1 MLDVFQ
7 KMVKHNHAHPD
18 FLQDEY
24 YRNLI
29 SKNTH
34 EAIAVI
40 QNGNLVFSSPK
51 INEMTGYS
59 EKEILNSPVLNLI
72 HPVDR
77 DLVKEHLQSRRNGDA
92 SEKEYECRLLHKN
105 GQPVWVEVDTLMTE
119 WKSKPASLVF
129 LTDITQWKE
138 TEESLRQSE
147 SLFRSILRACPD
159 DITITDTKGNI
170 RMVSPVAYKIF
181 GYENENK
188 LLSHSILD
196 FLVPEDRNRAAA
208 DISKMQSDGKFNGP
222 VEYRAIRANG
232 SEFEIEANAEV
243 ITASNG
249 EPQGMVFIIRD
260 ISQRKQAELQ
270 LHKWASIFIN
280 AEWGVSA
287 ENAETLKYELMNP
300 AFARMHGF
308 SVEELSTRSIVDV
321 YTPEARSVLPDI
333 KRIIEKTGH
342 HSFETTHLRK
352 DGSTFPVWV
361 DVTAIKDNSGKVLY
375 WAVNIQDLSERR
387 KSEEDLNIEQVLMNN
402 LMSNIPVQIYF
413 KDLES
418 RFIRINNEQA
428 KRLGVSDPIATI
440 GKSDFDYFTEE
451 HARQAYEDEQMIIRT
466 GQPVIKEEKETY
478 GEQPDLWVLTTKL
491 PLSDKTGKIIGTFG
505 MSMDIT
511 DRKKAAEE
519 LQETNCQLEKAISD
533 ANTLAVEAEMA
544 NIAKS
549 EFLAN
554 MSHEIRTPM
563 NGVIGMTGLLM
574 DTNLDDEQRRYT
586 EIIRSSGET
595 LLILIN
601 DILDFSKIEA
611 GKLELEILNFDLQNL
626 LDDFAAALAVRAQE
640 KGLEFICAADPDVP
654 NLLQGDPG
662 RLRQILTNL
671 VGNAIKFTEQGEV
684 SVHVKTVSK
693 TENEVKLHFSVRD
706 TGIGIPAEKLGLIF
720 NKFTQADTST
730 TRQFGGTGLGLAI
743 SKQLSELMGGEIGV
757 NSEMGNGSEFWF
769 TVRLKLQPEGSQNN
783 LPAPA
788 NLHGVRI
795 LVVDDNTTNREILF
809 VRMKSWG
816 MRPTEVPDG
825 KTALEA
831 LNTAHEEGDPYKIA
845 VLDMHMPGMDGTMLA
860 KAIKSDERF
869 SHIPLVLLTS
879 LGERGESRRFA
890 SIGFAGYLVKPLRH
904 TDLYN
909 VLSATL
915 ATHTKSGPVNASE
928 SDVIPIVTRHSARE
942 ICRAAIDTRKRI
954 LLVEDNIINQ
964 QVAMGFL
971 KRYGLKAD
979 ATANGEEALKA
990 LENIPYDL
998 VLMDVQMPVMDGFEA
1013 TRRIRDPQS
1022 KVLNHN
1028 VPIIA
1033 MTANAL
1039 QGDRELCLEAGMND
1053 YISKPIDPEK
1063 LSGALEHW
1071 LPESTRQ
1078 EKSVKSETLPEK
1090 PEPSQEQYKTVF
1102 DKAALLDRLG
1112 GDEELARSIL
1122 VIFLENAPMQIRDL
1136 KACLEKSD
1144 LSGVELH
1151 SHTMKGSSA
1160 NIGGEALR
1168 AAAFT
1173 VEKCAKCGDMEG
1185 IRIGLLELERQ
1196 YERLVTV
1203 LEKEIKS

>member
-1 MLDVFQ
+1 
-7 KMVKHNHAHPD
+7 MVKHNHAHPD

-29 SKNTH
+29 SQNTH
-34 EAIAVI
+34 EAFAVI

-51 INEMTGYS
+51 THEMTGYS
-59 EKEILNSPVLNLI
+59 EKEILHSPILNLI
-72 HPVDR
+72 HPADR
-77 DLVKEHLQSRRNGDA
+77 DLVNAHILSRQNGDS
-92 SEKEYECRLLHKN
+92 SENEYECRLLHKN
-105 GQPVWVEVDTLMTE
+105 GQTIWVEANTLMTE
-119 WKSKPASLVF
+119 WKSRPASLVF

-138 TEESLRQSE
+138 TEESLKESE
-147 SLFRSILRACPD
+147 SLFRSILKACPD

-170 RMVSPVAYKIF
+170 RMVSPVAYKLF
-181 GYENENK
+181 GYDDENQ
-188 LLSHSILD
+188 LLSHTILD
-196 FLVPEDRNRAAA
+196 FLVPEDRERAAA
-208 DISKMQSDGKFNGP
+208 DFSRLRSEGKFNGP
-222 VEYRAIRANG
+222 AEYRALRADG
-232 SEFEIEANAEV
+232 TEFDLETNAEV
-243 ITASNG
+243 INTANG
-249 EPQGMVFIIRD
+249 DHQGFVFIIRD
-260 ISQRKQAELQ
+260 VTHRKRAESQ

-300 AFARMHGF
+300 AFARMHGY
-308 SVEELSTRSIVDV
+308 SVEELSSLSIMDV
-321 YTPEARSVLPDI
+321 YTPEARSVFPDI
-333 KRIIEKTGH
+333 KRFINETGH
-342 HSFETTHLRK
+342 YSFETTHLRK

-361 DVTAIKDNSGKVLY
+361 DITAIKDSSGKVLY

-402 LMSNIPVQIYF
+402 LMNNIPVQIYF
-413 KDLES
+413 KDRKS

-428 KRLGVSDPIATI
+428 KRLRLTDPMATI

-451 HARQAYEDEQMIIRT
+451 HARQAYDDEQTIIRT
-466 GQPVIKEEKETY
+466 GEPIVKEEKETY
-478 GEQPDLWVLTTKL
+478 GEQPDQWVLTTKL
-491 PLSDKTGKIIGTFG
+491 PLRDKKGKIIGTFG

-519 LQETNCQLEKAISD
+519 LQETNSQLEKAISD

-586 EIIRSSGET
+586 EIIRTSGET

-684 SVHVKTVSK
+684 SVHVKMVSK
-693 TENEVKLHFSVRD
+693 TEDEVELHFSVRD
-706 TGIGIPAEKLGLIF
+706 TGIGISPEKLGLIF

-757 NSEMGNGSEFWF
+757 NSEKGHGSEFWF
-769 TVRLKLQPEGSQNN
+769 TVRLKMQPEGSQNK

-825 KTALEA
+825 AAALEA
-831 LNTAHEEGDPYKIA
+831 LNTAHEEGDPFKIA

-860 KAIKSDERF
+860 KSIKSDERF
-869 SHIPLVLLTS
+869 NHIPLVLLTS

-904 TDLYN
+904 TDLFN

-915 ATHTKSGPVNASE
+915 ATHAREGSVNTSE
-928 SDVIPIVTRHSARE
+928 SDVVPIVTRHSARE
-942 ICRAAIDTRKRI
+942 ICRAVIDTRKRI

-1022 KVLNHN
+1022 RVLNHN

-1053 YISKPIDPEK
+1053 YISKPIEPEK
-1063 LSGALEHW
+1063 LSGALEQW
-1071 LPESTRQ
+1071 LPVSSQ
-1078 EKSVKSETLPEK
+1078 QDKPVKSGIPLAKIELT
-1090 PEPSQEQYKTVF
+1090 QEQIKVVF

-1122 VIFLENAPMQIRDL
+1122 VIFLENVPLQIRDL
-1136 KACLEKSD
+1136 KTCLEKND
-1144 LSGVELH
+1144 LPGVELH
-1151 SHTMKGSSA
+1151 SHTIKGSSA

-1173 VEKCAKCGDMEG
+1173 VEKCSKSGDVEG
-1185 IRIGLLELERQ
+1185 IRSSLIDLEHQ
-1196 YERLVTV
+1196 YEQLKIL
-1203 LEKEIKS
+1203 LEKEIQN